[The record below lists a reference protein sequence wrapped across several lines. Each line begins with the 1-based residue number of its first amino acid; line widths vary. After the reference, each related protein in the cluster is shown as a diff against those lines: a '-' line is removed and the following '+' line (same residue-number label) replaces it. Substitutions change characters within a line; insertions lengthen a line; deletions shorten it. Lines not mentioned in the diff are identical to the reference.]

1 MGSVGIVFCF
11 VNHFAMSGYGFQENK
26 TFGSL
31 VVFFSKSGA
40 HLGLRKQTLK
50 GIASQGHLPTT
61 TRLQIPEELRSEQR
75 EQLQ

>member
-11 VNHFAMSGYGFQENK
+11 VNHFAMSGYGFQENDFWF
-26 TFGSL
+26 TRG
-31 VVFFSKSGA
+31 FFSKSGA

-61 TRLQIPEELRSEQR
+61 TRLQIPEELRSEQG